1 MHFLHLCILYLCNFA
16 SLHLKQHKKGDR
28 GRIKRRIVLKKEQGN
43 KEIIQSVRGEMARL
57 VCSIAF
63 MHFCTYTFLHLCIF
77 ASLHFVSLQFSI
89 FAFETAETGVGGRIK
104 GRKVLKKDQGNK

>member
-1 MHFLHLCILYLCNFA
+1 
-16 SLHLKQHKKGDR
+16 LKQHKKGDR
-28 GRIKRRIVLKKEQGN
+28 GRIKKRIVLKREQGN

-63 MHFCTYTFLHLCIF
+63 MHFALIHFCTYAFLHLCIF

-89 FAFETAETGVGGRIK
+89 FAFETVQTGVGGRIK
-104 GRKVLKKDQGNK
+104 GGKVLKKVQGNK